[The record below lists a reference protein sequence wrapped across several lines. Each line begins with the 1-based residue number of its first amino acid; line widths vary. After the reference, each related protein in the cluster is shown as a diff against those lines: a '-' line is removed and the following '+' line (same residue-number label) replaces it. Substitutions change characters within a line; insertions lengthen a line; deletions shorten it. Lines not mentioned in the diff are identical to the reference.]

1 MPRVLDVDFV
11 VQWLLLLQQLL
22 LLLWEI
28 HHQVLNLLELMHTDK
43 ILYLD
48 LF

>member
-1 MPRVLDVDFV
+1 MPRVLDADFV
-11 VQWLLLLQQLL
+11 IQWLLLRQQLL

-28 HHQVLNLLELMHTDK
+28 HHQVLNLPELIHTDK